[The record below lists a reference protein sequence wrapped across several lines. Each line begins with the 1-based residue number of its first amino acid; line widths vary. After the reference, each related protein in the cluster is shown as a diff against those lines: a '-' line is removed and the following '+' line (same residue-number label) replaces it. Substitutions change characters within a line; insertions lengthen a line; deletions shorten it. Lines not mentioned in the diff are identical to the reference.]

1 MIRDAQGH
9 HLTDAS
15 ADAARSIDAAVRAYT
30 LAYGDP
36 IAQFDVAREAAPG
49 CTMARLGKAW
59 VLAMSNDPAGVA
71 TARTS
76 AEQIRDMP
84 MNERERAHLA
94 ALEHAAVGRWASA
107 VTLLDRHLMRYPFDL
122 MAHQTVMRLDGF
134 LGRFHLTA
142 ARTSRALPLWSKD
155 RPGYGIIFSF
165 HGFGLEEL
173 GDYERAEDVSRAAA
187 ELEPHGYWPHHAV
200 SHVLEMTG
208 RPGDG
213 LKWMDDREP
222 LWSGKDNTN
231 RVHIHWH
238 KALFHVERGD
248 HEAALALLD
257 GPVRATL
264 RPVGTSLCNATALL
278 WRLEMLGLEAGERWH
293 DYVQL
298 WQGRANGATS
308 VFNDI
313 HAALTMLRAGD
324 ENGFE
329 RLRSQMAETASA
341 GTEQSPTWREVGLPV
356 VNGLRDFTLGA
367 YASAVAHL
375 LPARF
380 NLARMGGSHAQRDII
395 DWTLTE
401 AAVRAGMRDVAV
413 ALANERLASR
423 PGSNPNQRLLASA
436 ERIAA

>member
-1 MIRDAQGH
+1 MKRDAQGH
-9 HLTDAS
+9 ELSAATAEAAS
-15 ADAARSIDAAVRAYT
+15 RIDAAVRAYT

-36 IAQFDVAREAAPG
+36 VAHFDAAREAAPG
-49 CTMARLGKAW
+49 CAMAELGKAW
-59 VLAMSNDPAGVA
+59 VLAMSNDPAGVKS
-71 TARTS
+71 AR
-76 AEQIRDMP
+76 AAVDDIRNLP
-84 MNERERAHLA
+84 MNEREGIHLA
-94 ALEHAAVGRWASA
+94 ALEHAASGRWASA

-134 LGRFHLTA
+134 LGRFQLTA
-142 ARTSRALPLWSKD
+142 ARTARALPLWSKD
-155 RPGYGIIFSF
+155 RPGYGILYSF
-165 HGFGLEEL
+165 YGFGLEEL
-173 GDYERAEDVSRAAA
+173 GDYERAEEVSRSAA

-208 RPGDG
+208 RPGEG
-213 LKWMDDREP
+213 LKWMAEREP

-238 KALFHVERGD
+238 KALFHVERGER
-248 HEAALALLD
+248 EAALAQLD

-278 WRLEMLGLEAGERWH
+278 WRLEMLGLEAGERWQA
-293 DYVQL
+293 YAQL

-324 ENGFE
+324 SDGFAG
-329 RLRSQMAETASA
+329 LRAQMAETASA
-341 GTEQSPTWREVGLPV
+341 GTEQSLTWREIGLPV
-356 VNGLRDFTLGA
+356 VDGLQDFTYGD
-367 YASAVAHL
+367 YASAVARL

-380 NLARMGGSHAQRDII
+380 SLGRMGGSHAQRDII

-413 ALANERLASR
+413 ALANERLALR
-423 PGSNPNQRLLASA
+423 PGSVPNQRLLAAA